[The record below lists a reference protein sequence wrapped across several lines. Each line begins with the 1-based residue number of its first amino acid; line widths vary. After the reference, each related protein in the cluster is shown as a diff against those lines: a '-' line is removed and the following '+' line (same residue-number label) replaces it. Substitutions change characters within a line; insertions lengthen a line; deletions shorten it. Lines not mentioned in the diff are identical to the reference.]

1 MKLIVGLGNPGSK
14 YVGTRHN
21 IGFRALDLISSRWEI
36 KLSEKRPKAILGIG
50 SHINEQVVLVKPRTY
65 MNNSGEALRYLTDR
79 FGTNPSDILVIYD
92 EMALPV
98 GKIRLRASG
107 SDAGH
112 NGIKSIISALGT
124 DQFPRLRLG
133 IGRPTENVDQ
143 ISHVIGKFSDL
154 ESPLIATSVAV
165 VVDLLDTLL
174 VEGLDKAMNVFN

>member
-36 KLSEKRPKAILGIG
+36 KLSEKRPKAVLGIG
-50 SHINEQVVLVKPRTY
+50 NHLNEQVVLVKPRTY
-65 MNNSGEALRYLTDR
+65 MNTSGEALRYLTDR
-79 FGTNPSDILVIYD
+79 FGTNPRDILVIYD

-124 DQFPRLRLG
+124 DQFLRLRLG
-133 IGRPTENVDQ
+133 IGRPEENLDQ
-143 ISHVIGKFSDL
+143 ISHVIGKFSDS
-154 ESPLIATSVAV
+154 ETPLISNAVAT
-165 VVDLLDTLL
+165 VVDVLDTMLS
-174 VEGLDKAMNVFN
+174 EGLDKTMNIFN

>member
-14 YVGTRHN
+14 YVGIRHN

-50 SHINEQVVLVKPRTY
+50 NHLNEQVVLVKPRTF

-79 FGTNPSDILVIYD
+79 FGTNPNDILVIYD

-98 GKIRLRASG
+98 GKIRLRARG

-112 NGIKSIISALGT
+112 KGIRDIIEKLGT
-124 DQFPRLRLG
+124 RDFSRIRIG
-133 IGRPTENVDQ
+133 IGRPDTDIEVSDW
-143 ISHVIGKFSDL
+143 VLKRFSSKELLIIDEVL
-154 ESPLIATSVAV
+154 EEVA
-165 VVDLLDTLL
+165 L
-174 VEGLDKAMNVFN
+174 KAFDFVS

>member
-1 MKLIVGLGNPGSK
+1 
-14 YVGTRHN
+14 
-21 IGFRALDLISSRWEI
+21 
-36 KLSEKRPKAILGIG
+36 ILGIG
-50 SHINEQVVLVKPRTY
+50 SHLNEQVVLVKPRTF

-79 FGTNPSDILVIYD
+79 FGTNPNDILVIYD

-133 IGRPTENVDQ
+133 IGRPEQNLDQ
-143 ISHVIGKFSDL
+143 ISHVIGRFSDA
-154 ESPLIATSVAV
+154 ESPLISKTVATV
-165 VVDLLDTLL
+165 VELLDTMFL
-174 VEGLDKAMNVFN
+174 EGLDKTMNVFN

>member
-36 KLSEKRPKAILGIG
+36 KIAEKRPKAILGVG
-50 SHINEQVVLVKPRTY
+50 SHLNQEVVLIKPRTF
-65 MNNSGEALRYLTDR
+65 MNNSGEAIRYLTDR
-79 FGTNPSDILVIYD
+79 FGTNPSEILVIYD

-98 GKIRLRASG
+98 GKIRLRANG

-133 IGRPTENVDQ
+133 IGRPEQNLDQ
-143 ISHVIGKFSDL
+143 ISHVIGKFSDS
-154 ESPLIATSVAV
+154 ESPLIAKTVAT
-165 VVDLLDTLL
+165 VVDLLDTILL
-174 VEGLDKAMNVFN
+174 EGLDMAMNSFN

>member
-1 MKLIVGLGNPGSK
+1 MRLIVGLGNPGSK

-50 SHINEQVVLVKPRTY
+50 SHLNEQVALVKPRTF

-79 FGTNPSDILVIYD
+79 FGANPNDILVIYD

-133 IGRPTENVDQ
+133 IGRPDQNLDQ
-143 ISHVIGKFSDL
+143 ISHVIGKFSDS
-154 ESPLIATSVAV
+154 ESPLITKTVAT
-165 VVDLLDTLL
+165 VVDLLDTMFS
-174 VEGLDKAMNVFN
+174 EGLDKTMNVFN

>member
-98 GKIRLRASG
+98 GKIRLRPSG

-133 IGRPTENVDQ
+133 IGRPEQNLDQ
-143 ISHVIGKFSDL
+143 ISHVIGKFSHS
-154 ESPLIATSVAV
+154 ESPLIAKTVAT
-165 VVDLLDTLL
+165 VVDLLDTMFS
-174 VEGLDKAMNVFN
+174 EGLDKTMNVFN

>member
-1 MKLIVGLGNPGSK
+1 MRLIVGLGNPGSK

-50 SHINEQVVLVKPRTY
+50 SHLNEQVALVKPRTF

-79 FGTNPSDILVIYD
+79 FGTNPNDILVIYD

-133 IGRPTENVDQ
+133 IGRPDQNLDQ
-143 ISHVIGKFSDL
+143 ISHVIGKFSDS
-154 ESPLIATSVAV
+154 ESPLITKTVAT
-165 VVDLLDTLL
+165 VVDLLDTMFS
-174 VEGLDKAMNVFN
+174 EGLDKTMNVFN

>member
-36 KLSEKRPKAILGIG
+36 KLSEKRPKVILGIG
-50 SHINEQVVLVKPRTY
+50 SHLNQEVVLVKPRTF
-65 MNNSGEALRYLTDR
+65 MNHSGEALRYLTDR
-79 FGTNPSDILVIYD
+79 FGAEPSEILVIYD

-154 ESPLIATSVAV
+154 ESPLIATSVAA

>member
-14 YVGTRHN
+14 YIGTRHN

-50 SHINEQVVLVKPRTY
+50 SHLNEQVVLVKPRTF

-79 FGTNPSDILVIYD
+79 FGTNPNEILVIYD

-98 GKIRLRASG
+98 GKIRLRARG

-112 NGIKSIISALGT
+112 NGIKSIYLHLEQINFPDYGSELGVRRKT
-124 DQFPRLRLG
+124 
-133 IGRPTENVDQ
+133 
-143 ISHVIGKFSDL
+143 
-154 ESPLIATSVAV
+154 
-165 VVDLLDTLL
+165 
-174 VEGLDKAMNVFN
+174 

>member
-1 MKLIVGLGNPGSK
+1 MKLIIGLGNPGSK

-50 SHINEQVVLVKPRTY
+50 SHLDHKVVLVKPRTF

-79 FGTNPSDILVIYD
+79 FGINPSETLIIYD

-133 IGRPTENVDQ
+133 IGRPEENLDQ
-143 ISHVIGKFSDL
+143 ISHVIGKFSDS
-154 ESPLIATSVAV
+154 ESPLISKTVAT
-165 VVDLLDTLL
+165 VVDLLDTILI
-174 VEGLDKAMNVFN
+174 EGLDKTMNSYN

>member
-14 YVGTRHN
+14 YIGTRHN

-50 SHINEQVVLVKPRTY
+50 SHLNEQVVLVKPRTF

-79 FGTNPSDILVIYD
+79 FGTNPNDILVIYD

-133 IGRPTENVDQ
+133 IGRPEQNLDQ
-143 ISHVIGKFSDL
+143 ISHVIGKFSHS
-154 ESPLIATSVAV
+154 ESPLISKTIATVL
-165 VVDLLDTLL
+165 DLLDTMFL
-174 VEGLDKAMNVFN
+174 EGLDKTMNVFN